1 MNIFSKI
8 LIFIVQI
15 EAHKVQAEDDQECLP
30 QLEQNITKFGRPCAV
45 WDNLDHNF
53 CRYFEDFRKSS
64 WCYLAD
70 YDRKIDGDKN
80 WQYCKNGTVEQFT
93 TQGFY

>member
-8 LIFIVQI
+8 LIFIVQT
-15 EAHKVQAEDDQECLP
+15 EAHKIRNEDDLECSS

-45 WDNLDHNF
+45 WKDLDHNF
-53 CRYFEDFRKSS
+53 CRDLEESRESS

-70 YDRKIDGDKN
+70 YDKKVDGNKN
-80 WQYCKNGTVEQFT
+80 WQYCRNEMVEKFR
-93 TQGFY
+93 TQGF